1 MLSKKILKLVLA
13 IVSIVFLCP
22 NFSHNVESKDFKNVN
37 LRSILLRDGD
47 SNASEESQPLL
58 SENGEMISINSA
70 TTEEEFIKYLSEY
83 SEFGVTEQFKLT
95 KKIIEAI
102 KSKINKGDY
111 IIFEI
116 YGEGILVIEA
126 DLIVNN
132 KNVFQIIRGGGKE
145 GSLLKVETSNTPVN
159 IQGIEIH
166 NDSIDQPIIDRVDN
180 MQVVFTSNKIFN
192 GFLNPVP
199 SNNNF
204 VVEPTSKIVGQNYI
218 DISAIL
224 KSPVDFSD
232 NLSLIIECALATRK
246 ILGTVNLDLK
256 KSGNMEFESVEDGK
270 IINLDGGYT
279 YNLIPDI
286 KYIDKQE
293 NEFIIYT
300 NILNFNTFNLERAD
314 LTHNSVSLS
323 VFFGTNG
330 NDKNGK
336 RQYPLT
342 LEIKDGSG
350 IIKEMLI
357 LEGKEG
363 DRKSYTINNL
373 LPSTTYTATLRDNL
387 GNEISKETFETLSGI
402 GNESSNNRII
412 SIMSP
417 DILRL
422 DDVSIAVN
430 VTNESLLESFKT
442 GKDFSVGIDGISVTF
457 DGSILKLEGL
467 IPDKEYK
474 NLSLTY
480 VDNENVKRIVNITFF
495 RPGMPRNS
503 IRQFI
508 IDAYKISMDR
518 YPDEVGFAYWYKNIE
533 SKTVSP
539 QTFVLNILTEKE
551 FIDRYDTAEEKIE
564 VFYGVILGRNPDE
577 EGLKFWL
584 DEYNSLLANGNTE
597 SVSLSQIA
605 NRMVNEEEF
614 INRCKELFNYDIDRR
629 MW

>member
-13 IVSIVFLCP
+13 IVSIAFLCP

-47 SNASEESQPLL
+47 SNESEESKPLP
-58 SENGEMISINSA
+58 SEEGAILVNSA
-70 TTEEEFIKYLSEY
+70 TTEEEFIKYLSEH
-83 SEFGVTEQFKLT
+83 SEFAVTEQFKLT

-102 KSKINKGDY
+102 KAKINNEDY
-111 IIFEI
+111 INFEI
-116 YGEGILVIEA
+116 YGKGILVIEA
-126 DLIVNN
+126 DLIVNDPN
-132 KNVFQIIRGGGKE
+132 RFRIIRGGGKE
-145 GSLLKVETSNTPVN
+145 GSLLKAETLNTPIN
-159 IQGIEIH
+159 IKGIEIQ
-166 NDSIDQPIIDRVDN
+166 NDLIDQPIIDRVDN
-180 MQVVFTSNKIFN
+180 VQLVFTSNKIFN
-192 GFLNPVP
+192 GFLNPVS

-204 VVEPTSKIVGQNYI
+204 VVESTSKIIGQDYI
-218 DISAIL
+218 DMSAVL
-224 KSPVDFSD
+224 KSPVDFSN
-232 NLSLIIECALATRK
+232 NLNLLIQCFLSTQK
-246 ILGTVNLDLK
+246 HMGTMNLDLE
-256 KSGNMEFESVEDGK
+256 KSGNMEFKSVEDGK
-270 IINLDGGYT
+270 IIDLDGGYT

-286 KYIDKQE
+286 DYTDEQE
-293 NEFIIYT
+293 NQFIIYA
-300 NILNFNTFNLERAD
+300 NILNFNTFNLERAN
-314 LTHNSVSLS
+314 LTHDSVSLS

-373 LPSTTYTATLRDNL
+373 LPNTTYTATLRDNL
-387 GNEISKETFETLSGI
+387 GNEISKETFETLSDMGS
-402 GNESSNNRII
+402 ESSNNRII
-412 SIMSP
+412 SILSS
-417 DILRL
+417 DVVRL
-422 DDVSIAVN
+422 NDVSIAVN
-430 VTNESLLESFKT
+430 ITDESLLESFKT
-442 GKDFSVGIDGISVTF
+442 GKDFSVGIEGISVSF

-467 IPDKEYK
+467 VPDKEYK

-480 VDNENVKRIVNITFF
+480 VDNKNVKKIVNITFF
-495 RPGMPRNS
+495 RAGMPRNS
-503 IRQFI
+503 IGEFVV
-508 IDAYKISMDR
+508 DVYKKSMGR
-518 YPDEVGFAYWYKNIE
+518 HPDEVGFAYWYKNIE

-564 VFYGVILGRNPDE
+564 AFYGVILGRNPDE

-614 INRCKELFNYDIDRR
+614 INRCEELFKSNIDRR